1 MIGKRKIFHHIK
13 KTGKSLNN
21 KLIALNVSYIP
32 YNTDKIR
39 HGYKSKYNK
48 ERENQA
54 NLLMITDG
62 KKMALSCSKKLSVL
76 LRGVTSNHVGEFYC
90 LNCFHSYSTDKNV
103 KNIIMYAKVMIIV
116 M

>member
-21 KLIALNVSYIP
+21 KLIALNASYIP

-39 HGYKSKYNK
+39 HAYKSKYNK
-48 ERENQA
+48 ERENQVT
-54 NLLMITDG
+54 LLMITDG

-103 KNIIMYAKVMIIV
+103 KNIIMHAKVMIIV